1 MKPQF
6 SIPFE
11 IYGGK
16 VNPNMCRNIIHGEV
30 FLTLF
35 SPNLRMLSSKFR
47 EINFGEFI
55 IRLIL
60 VAMGAKQVVL
70 FTTILRNFILM
81 QIEFGI

>member
-1 MKPQF
+1 
-6 SIPFE
+6 
-11 IYGGK
+11 
-16 VNPNMCRNIIHGEV
+16 
-30 FLTLF
+30 
-35 SPNLRMLSSKFR
+35 MLSSKFR